1 MSDTRKVT
9 DFMKRLPSLYSN
21 LIEGVPDLQNAI
33 LERYS
38 LMERPSGGALND
50 VHPDLFKYITTLA
63 YSMKTIEEP
72 DLAMNKVAEK
82 YAEKLGPIVEKLQT
96 GIIGSTS
103 LDVKPLKFPGF
114 LEKSGGSGKLK
125 WEINGFG
132 SLDTDT
138 FMGVNSNSYTA
149 YTRMIYYLLR
159 FIAVLDLTTSVNGDD
174 IITFL
179 RGQDSFTFGP
189 LVVQIASDISSKD
202 HSNPIDVGT
211 NKDIIYHGIERGLA
225 YVATEIINKF
235 KTLSSSTH
243 TNELNFRNG
252 VEELKKGFIAGTI
265 DGIAIG
271 KFSTKIG
278 DISTELKA
286 IKSDPIDDAI
296 ATKLFGA
303 SSHAKDRF
311 DNGILNVYHLD
322 KGIADG
328 TPAELQFKGYVGSG
342 PGSGKTLAQLID
354 EWKLDVVNNK
364 YFPENHS
371 GDSYDVILGKVG
383 FKTNADILADWTQKD
398 ITASRTQYQTYPPFP
413 TVAPVAVSDYP
424 NASFLYTPKITETGN
439 TNDKLHRL
447 NDKLKELAPSTNEL
461 TILPDTVTTAI
472 KAIIAKLNLSPI
484 TGLKDL
490 SQILSAKAGVL
501 GIIVAAYK
509 NNMDLSVGINATNA
523 DKIKEAMLTNIR
535 GFDRIENRL
544 TYIYTNI
551 NKSTQ
556 MFAGFSQ
563 LSEQFIEGFTL
574 GTKKLQSTNGKVT
587 YIDPKK
593 RKPLS
598 AWKELYSF
606 ITENTTNIAFFDD
619 IFNLVEIDTNTK
631 KIKDTQNIPLD
642 RALKEND
649 LTKYSLNV
657 KKKSPEQPSSLQQLG
672 GNGERYDPSYFTVL
686 IPQFDPNKIG
696 KIWLTY
702 KISIPHNLIKSHV
715 FLRNEIARKLYYASL
730 SELKKRMQIV
740 DPSIIIIP
748 LDIVNDFYNG
758 GFQLNI
764 SHNSS
769 ARVYNPLEYYSVG
782 DSAVPGWEN
791 VDMKLAGDIAK
802 ETDRWEREGYKWFYR
817 NKDKEEIPREESM
830 DCAFLNPNRCKNFID
845 CIKTQGTSDECL
857 KFLYNP
863 SYINKIPDN
872 NTDIITQVKLMHPI
886 AASSFLSKIG
896 FRIERSEVP
905 LAWDGRGKTQMRRDV
920 VESVTKWMSNLENLK
935 DICGNQHE
943 NIKKMLRVNCTGNR
957 KLFSYLQILVEW
969 VNANPQ
975 VLNEE
980 ETLDKPPKPVS
991 QRKADDSLV
1000 IYDYVSSQ
1008 AQKRKVT
1015 SLCDGLYRMKS
1026 NLENNLSGWNSETLL
1041 NNIYNTPNLSMP
1053 LNRAVIISA
1062 NPHMSNRTYGGN
1074 SAFEYSIKNYSEL
1087 AGSRVFR
1094 DWYDEIKNIMK
1105 HMTGDN
1111 KYKMRIKENTETKI
1125 EAKLEAFEK
1134 MEKEIIVLMQEVID
1148 RKNLFRAS
1156 NGRLDLGQIQRVG
1169 DLGQIQ
1175 RGGDAAS
1182 DKYDAERR
1190 DRALGLEKH
1199 ANLVNLISSYQ
1210 KRAINL
1216 TDVIKTIAETV
1227 AEKLNMLSNDKS
1239 APMTNQISQSFTEK
1253 IRYYK

>member
-1 MSDTRKVT
+1 MSDVKKVT
-9 DFMKRLPSLYSN
+9 EFMKRLPSLHSN
-21 LIEGVPDLQNAI
+21 LIKGAPDLQNAT

-38 LMERPSGGALND
+38 PMERPSGGALND
-50 VHPDLFKYITTLA
+50 VHPDLFKYITTLV
-63 YSMKTIEEP
+63 YSMKAIEEP
-72 DLAMNKVAEK
+72 ELTMNEVASK

-103 LDVKPLKFPGF
+103 LDVKPLEFPGF

-159 FIAVLDLTTSVNGDD
+159 FIAVLDLTTGVNGDD

-179 RGQDSFTFGP
+179 RGHDSFTFGP
-189 LVVQIASDISSKD
+189 LVVQIASDISSKH
-202 HSNPIDVGT
+202 HSNPIDAGT
-211 NKDIIYHGIERGLA
+211 NKDIIFHGIERGLA

-243 TNELNFRNG
+243 TNELNLQTG
-252 VEELKKGFIAGTI
+252 VEKLKTGLVAGPVDT
-265 DGIAIG
+265 ALIG

-278 DISTELKA
+278 DISTELRA
-286 IKSDPIDDAI
+286 IVPHLIDDAI
-296 ATKLFGA
+296 ATTLFGT

-354 EWKLDVVNNK
+354 EWKLDVVTNT
-364 YFPENHS
+364 YFTSTHA
-371 GDSYDVILGKVG
+371 GDTYDAILVKPGLT
-383 FKTNADILADWTQKD
+383 TNAAILADWKVKD
-398 ITASRTQYQTYPPFP
+398 DAAGRTEYLTYPPYP
-413 TVAPVAVSDYP
+413 TVAPAAVSDYP
-424 NASFLYTPKITETGN
+424 NASFLYTPKITEANHTDN
-439 TNDKLHRL
+439 KLHRL
-447 NDKLKELAPSTNEL
+447 NVELTEHAVNTNKL
-461 TILPDTVTTAI
+461 TILPNTVTTAI

-509 NNMDLSVGINATNA
+509 NNMDLSGAINQVNA
-523 DKIKEAMLTNIR
+523 DKIKEAMLNNIR

-544 TYIYTNI
+544 MYIYTNI

-556 MFAGFSQ
+556 MFAGFPQ

-598 AWKELYSF
+598 TWKELYSF
-606 ITENTTNIAFFDD
+606 ITENAANIEFFDEL
-619 IFNLVEIDTNTK
+619 FNLVEIDPNTK

-642 RALKEND
+642 RAAKEND

-657 KKKSPEQPSSLQQLG
+657 KKKNPEQVSSLQQLG
-672 GNGERYDPSYFTVL
+672 GNGERYDPRFFIVL
-686 IPQFDPNKIG
+686 IPEFDPNKIG
-696 KIWLTY
+696 NLWLDY
-702 KISIPHNLIKSHV
+702 KIFIPHNLIKSHV
-715 FLRNEIARKLYYASL
+715 FLRNEIARKLYYAPL

-740 DPSIIIIP
+740 DPSITINP
-748 LDIVNDFYNG
+748 LDIVNDFANG
-758 GFQLNI
+758 GFQLSI
-764 SHNSS
+764 SHKSS
-769 ARVYNPLEYYSVG
+769 ARVYDPLKYYPIG
-782 DSAVPGWEN
+782 PSAVPGWEN
-791 VDMKLAGDIAK
+791 VDMKLASDIAK
-802 ETDRWEREGYKWFYR
+802 ETDRWEREGYNWRYV
-817 NKDKEEIPREESM
+817 NKDKKDIDREETM
-830 DCAFLNPNRCKNFID
+830 DCAFLDPNRCKNFIE
-845 CIKTQGTSDECL
+845 CISTQGRSDECL

-863 SYINKIPDN
+863 SYIKTIPDN
-872 NTDIITQVKLMHPI
+872 NTDIIKQVKLMHPM
-886 AASSFLSKIG
+886 AAASFLSKIG

-905 LAWDGRGKTQMRRDV
+905 LAWNGRGKKQMRRDV

-943 NIKKMLRVNCTGNR
+943 NIKKRLRVNCTENR
-957 KLFSYLQILVEW
+957 NLFSYLQILVEW

-980 ETLDKPPKPVS
+980 ETLDEPPKPVS

-1000 IYDYVSSQ
+1000 IYDYVASQ

-1026 NLENNLSGWNSETLL
+1026 NLENDLSGWNSETLL
-1041 NNIYNTPNLSMP
+1041 NNIYKTPDLSMP
-1053 LNRAVIISA
+1053 FNRAVIISA
-1062 NPHMSNRTYGGN
+1062 NPHIPNRVYGGN
-1074 SAFEYSIKNYSEL
+1074 SAFEYSLKNYSEL

-1094 DWYDEIKNIMK
+1094 DWYDEIKNIMADMSK
-1105 HMTGDN
+1105 GND
-1111 KYKMRIKENTETKI
+1111 YRMRIKGDTEKKI
-1125 EAKLEAFEK
+1125 DAKLEAFEK
-1134 MEKEIIVLMQEVID
+1134 IEKEIIVLMQEVID

-1156 NGRLDLGQIQRVG
+1156 NGRLDLGQIQR
-1169 DLGQIQ
+1169 
-1175 RGGDAAS
+1175 GGDKES

-1190 DRALGLEKH
+1190 DRALALEKH
-1199 ANLVNLISSYQ
+1199 ANLVNLISAYQ

-1227 AEKLNMLSNDKS
+1227 AEKLNMLSDNKS
-1239 APMTNQISQSFTEK
+1239 VPVTSNQPSKSFTEK